1 MDRRT
6 VADILAAHADRLNQ
20 GRAEMAASPPVSA
33 EQLSALGPLMQVAER
48 VQGALA
54 PVQPSPT
61 FVRQLGQQ
69 LIATTSH
76 SRKAMTQRTRRA
88 ILIVAAA
95 LGSAVSIASAVGVV
109 IWLIRRRGRRT
120 LGVERGVM

>member
-1 MDRRT
+1 M
-6 VADILAAHADRLNQ
+6 
-20 GRAEMAASPPVSA
+20 EASPEVSDD
-33 EQLSALGPLMQVAER
+33 QLSTLGPLMRVAER

-54 PVQPSPT
+54 PVQPRPA

-69 LIATTSH
+69 LIATTSY
-76 SRKAMTQRTRRA
+76 SRRVVTLRTRRA

-120 LGVERGVM
+120 LSVERGVM

>member
-6 VADILAAHADRLNQ
+6 IADILAAHADRLTW
-20 GRAEMAASPPVSA
+20 GRPQVEASPEVGDD
-33 EQLSALGPLMQVAER
+33 QLSTLGPLMRVAER
-48 VQGALA
+48 VQSALA
-54 PVQPSPT
+54 PVQPSPA

-69 LIATTSH
+69 LIATTAY
-76 SRKAMTQRTRRA
+76 SRKAVTVRTRKA

-95 LGSAVSIASAVGVV
+95 LGSVVSIASAVGVV

-120 LGVERGVM
+120 LSVGRGV

>member
-6 VADILAAHADRLNQ
+6 VADILAAHADKLNQ
-20 GRAEMAASPPVSA
+20 ERPEMAALPEVSA
-33 EQLSALGPLMQVAER
+33 GQLSALEPLMRVAEH

-54 PVQPSPT
+54 PVQPSPA

-69 LIATTSH
+69 LIVATSH
-76 SRKAMTQRTRRA
+76 SRKAVTLRTRRA

-95 LGSAVSIASAVGVV
+95 LGSAVSIASAVGVM

>member
-6 VADILAAHADRLNQ
+6 IADILAAHADRLTL
-20 GRAEMAASPPVSA
+20 GRPEVQVSPEVGDD
-33 EQLSALGPLMQVAER
+33 QLSTLGPLMRVAER

-54 PVQPSPT
+54 PVQPSPA

-69 LIATTSH
+69 LIATTAY
-76 SRKAMTQRTRRA
+76 SRRAVTQRTRKA

-120 LGVERGVM
+120 LSVGRGV